1 MTKNDDG
8 RIVYMT
14 PDLCRLV
21 TTQVARVR
29 DLERETGR
37 IIPWL
42 FPHLKKP
49 FRGERR
55 RDYVYAWKS
64 ACKKT
69 GVSGRLRHDLR
80 RTAVRNLVNAG
91 VPERVAMTI
100 TGHKTGTKRLGVRRD
115 GRLALTQLLGFI
127 HTDGKTRRD
136 DLWPT
141 DPVRAS

>member
-1 MTKNDDG
+1 
-8 RIVYMT
+8 MT
-14 PDLCRLV
+14 PDLGRLV
-21 TTQVARVR
+21 TAQVARVR
-29 DLERETGR
+29 ELEREMGR

-55 RDYVYAWKS
+55 RDYVDAWKN

-100 TGHKTGTKRLGVRRD
+100 TGHKTRAVFDRYHIVSPTDLKDAAQKLAGTKRAQTGS
-115 GRLALTQLLGFI
+115 A
-127 HTDGKTRRD
+127 
-136 DLWPT
+136 
-141 DPVRAS
+141 